1 MPTEYVL
8 FLLIFPSLS
17 VGCCGSQWENKAHQR
32 DTTHLH
38 YRAVEGET
46 FTMPCIISSNQKTK
60 WLRTGQ
66 GGEENKDPP
75 YPCGTTILAE
85 RKLSANYTD
94 LTRKRILV
102 LEVVEKP
109 TSRCFQPEKK
119 RGVTVLLAVGGKL
132 TCPDFTCSNNTDVT
146 WYKDYI
152 PVNTFDSCEEEGVLR
167 LCQVREAHQGL
178 YFCDRRTREGNVT
191 WMLRRP
197 VLVKVG
203 PRSTQSYPPRITYP
217 VDNNME
223 EVELGLPYNLT
234 CEVFFP
240 LEIEFFPK
248 VVWYVNYNGNK
259 ENMTLLPLEEP
270 IKKREIHEEIK
281 ITQISI
287 IKEVTPQHLNHMYT
301 CSTQNTDG
309 SSSVTIKLKRKIKV
323 IWPCLVAYPIVCFLM
338 LAMLGGILHLKRLE
352 LQLIYKSYFQYGN
365 HDTDEKQFDV
375 FLSYVRSP
383 SPVKTSEGFSLS
395 SKSGSSKDVEACQS
409 TADLLSTD
417 DAESTQGLLEML
429 LPQVLE
435 DQWGYRLHL
444 LDRDPLPGGAYT
456 NDVVLAIARSRMLIC
471 VLSADYLTS
480 SNAVFE
486 LESGVQALL
495 QKSAPKLLLIW
506 TSGASGSLNQ
516 VDPPLPA
523 LVQKALRVLPS
534 LTWSSSK
541 PATAESK
548 FWRSLRKAMPHAGS
562 ETGFSHTASSTK
574 LC

>member
-8 FLLIFPSLS
+8 LLLIFPSLS
-17 VGCCGSQWENKAHQR
+17 VGCCGSQQGERAHQP
-32 DTTHLH
+32 DTTHLR

-46 FTMPCIISSNQKTK
+46 FTMPCIESLNQKYVEYLETR
-60 WLRTGQ
+60 WVRTGE
-66 GGEENKDPP
+66 GGEEKKDPP
-75 YPCGTTILAE
+75 YPCGNTTLAE
-85 RKLSANYTD
+85 AKLSANYT
-94 LTRKRILV
+94 TFTGGSKRILH
-102 LEVVEKP
+102 LQVVKKP
-109 TSRCFQPEKK
+109 KSSCFQPEEKIAVVRLTA
-119 RGVTVLLAVGGKL
+119 RGEI
-132 TCPDFTCSNNTDVT
+132 TCPSFTCSNSTDVI

-152 PVNTFDSCEEEGVLR
+152 PHSCEKEGVLY
-167 LCQVREAHQGL
+167 LCPAREDHEGL
-178 YFCDRRTREGNVT
+178 YFCDRRIRQGNVT
-191 WMLRRP
+191 WMIRRP
-197 VLVKVG
+197 VYVKVG
-203 PRSTQSYPPRITYP
+203 PRRPPTDPPTILYP
-217 VDNNME
+217 VDNSME

-234 CEVFFP
+234 CEVSFP
-240 LEIEFFPK
+240 LETEFSSK
-248 VVWYVNYNGNK
+248 VLWYVNYNGNK
-259 ENMTLLPLEEP
+259 ENMTLLPLEKA
-270 IKKREIHEEIK
+270 IIDKGEIHDDIK

-301 CSTQNTDG
+301 CSTANTVG
-309 SSSVTIKLKRKIKV
+309 NSSVTIKLKRRIKV
-323 IWPCLVAYPIVCFLM
+323 KWPCLVAYPIVSFLM

-352 LQLIYKSYFQYGN
+352 LQLIYRSYFQYGK

-383 SPVKTSEGFSLS
+383 PLVDVSEGFGLS
-395 SKSGSSKDVEACQS
+395 SKSGSSSDEEDS
-409 TADLLSTD
+409 LSTD
-417 DAESTQGLLEML
+417 DGESTEGLLEVL

-471 VLSADYLTS
+471 VLSADYLTN

-506 TSGASGSLNQ
+506 TSEASGSLNQ
-516 VDPPLPA
+516 VDPPLPI

-541 PATAESK
+541 PARAKSK
-548 FWRSLRKAMPHAGS
+548 FWRSLRKALPHSGS
-562 ETGFSHTASSTK
+562 EAGFSHAASMIK